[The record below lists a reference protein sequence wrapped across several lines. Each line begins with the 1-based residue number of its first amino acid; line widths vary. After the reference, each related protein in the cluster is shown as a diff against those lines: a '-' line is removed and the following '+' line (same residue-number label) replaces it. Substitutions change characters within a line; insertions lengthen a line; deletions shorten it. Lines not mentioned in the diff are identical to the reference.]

1 MLRLLLGLL
10 PLLGTT
16 AAWAQSADK
25 PRTCPYDS
33 AHFDLF
39 HPVPRHQ
46 LRELRPDRPGATES
60 PFTVDAGHFQVEV
73 DGFRLINSRAQDRRE
88 REWHAAY
95 LMPKLGLSRRT
106 DVQLE
111 LPLYATQKQ
120 RPATDPSWERHRGF
134 GDVAVRLKHNFLGD
148 DEEEPLALAAVGWVR
163 LPTGGQVGSG
173 GAEYGLIV
181 PADVN
186 LGHKWDLEGQLE
198 TKFTYDRE
206 TGRHYLGL
214 VPSVALEHDFT
225 ELFSFV
231 VEGVSRWD
239 AQTHQWRSSVNVAPM
254 FNATENLQV
263 DFGAHLALNR
273 ETDREF
279 FVGFTFR
286 R

>member
-1 MLRLLLGLL
+1 MFRLFIGLLLVLSAPAVL
-10 PLLGTT
+10 
-16 AAWAQSADK
+16 AQSPDK

-39 HPVPRHQ
+39 HPVPRNQ
-46 LRELRPDRPGATES
+46 LRELRPDRPGVTES
-60 PFTVDAGHFQVEV
+60 PFTVDAGHFQLEV
-73 DGFRLINSRAQDRRE
+73 DAFRLINQRE
-88 REWHAAY
+88 DDQRNREWHAAY

-106 DVQLE
+106 DLQLE
-111 LPLYATQKQ
+111 VPVYAAQKQ
-120 RPATDPSWERHRGF
+120 RQADDPNWQRHRGF

-148 DEEEPLALAAVGWVR
+148 DEEEPFALAAVGWVR
-163 LPTGGQVGSG
+163 LPTGGLAGEG

-186 LGHKWDLEGQLE
+186 LGHHWDLEGQVE
-198 TKFTYDRE
+198 TKLNYDRE
-206 TGRHYLGL
+206 TDRHYLGV
-214 VPSVALEHDFT
+214 VPSVALEHDFNK
-225 ELFSFV
+225 LFSFM

-239 AQTHQWRSSVNVAPM
+239 ALDHRWLSSVNVAPI
-254 FNATENLQV
+254 FNVTENLQF
-263 DFGAHLALNR
+263 DFGAHFALNR

>member
-1 MLRLLLGLL
+1 MFRLFIGLLLVLSA
-10 PLLGTT
+10 P
-16 AAWAQSADK
+16 AALAQSPDK

-39 HPVPRHQ
+39 HPVPRNQ

-60 PFTVDAGHFQVEV
+60 PFTVDAGHFQLEV
-73 DGFRLINSRAQDRRE
+73 DAFRLINQRE
-88 REWHAAY
+88 DDQRNREWHAAY

-106 DVQLE
+106 DLQLE
-111 LPLYATQKQ
+111 VPVYAVQKQ
-120 RPATDPSWERHRGF
+120 RQADDPTWQRHRGF

-148 DEEEPLALAAVGWVR
+148 DEEEPFALAAVGWVR
-163 LPTGGQVGSG
+163 LPTGGLAGGG

-181 PADVN
+181 PADLN
-186 LGHKWDLEGQLE
+186 LGHHWDLEGQVE
-198 TKFTYDRE
+198 TKLSYDRE
-206 TGRHYLGL
+206 TSQHYLGV

-225 ELFSFV
+225 DLFSFM

-239 AQTHQWRSSVNVAPM
+239 ALDHRWRSSVNVAPM
-254 FNATENLQV
+254 FNVTENLQL
-263 DFGAHLALNR
+263 DLGAHFALNR